1 MKYSFLGRTGVRVS
15 KLTLGTAT
23 FGVAPLE
30 EDADSLVS
38 RALDLGINFFDTAN
52 SYGNQKRF
60 DRPGSLPADQRKSAE
75 EMLGSALQGR
85 RNDVIIASKVME
97 QIGFGPNDGGW
108 TGGGLSRVHIMTQVE
123 QSLRRLRTD
132 HLDVYYMHHPDPV
145 TPIDETLRTFDDLIR
160 QGKVRYCAFSTF
172 DGWRMMEGLWMA
184 ERYGL
189 NAPVA
194 HQTAYNLLN
203 RAIER
208 DIVPACLKYG
218 LTLNLFSPL
227 GGGLLASPAV
237 LERESGVTGSQR
249 WGGPGFPEE
258 DIANARRFYDLA
270 HEAGESPARL
280 ALAWLLSRPAVS
292 SAIIGPETLEEL
304 ETNATAADLELDD
317 DLMEKVDEIGRPPP
331 RPAPRSPI

>member
-1 MKYSFLGRTGVRVS
+1 MKYSFLGQTGVQVS

-30 EDADSLVS
+30 EDVDQLVG

-60 DRPGSLPADQRKSAE
+60 DRPGSLPSAQRKSAE
-75 EMLGSALQGR
+75 EMLGSALQGHR
-85 RNDVIIASKVME
+85 DEVIIASKVME
-97 QIGFGPNDGGW
+97 QVGFGPNNGGM
-108 TGGGLSRVHIMTQVE
+108 TGGGLSRVHIMGQVE
-123 QSLRRLRTD
+123 QTLRRLQTD
-132 HLDVYYMHHPDPV
+132 HLDVYYMHHPDPT
-145 TPIDETLRTFDDLIR
+145 TPIEQTLRTFDDLIR

-172 DGWRMMEGLWMA
+172 DGWRMMEALWMA

-189 NAPVA
+189 NAPVC
-194 HQTAYNLLN
+194 HQTAYNLLS
-203 RAIER
+203 RGIER
-208 DIVPACLKYG
+208 DIVPASLKYG

-237 LERESGVTGSQR
+237 LERTVTGSQR
-249 WGGPGFPEE
+249 WGGPGFSEE
-258 DIANARRFYDLA
+258 DIANARQFYVVA
-270 HEAGESPARL
+270 NEVGQSPAHL

-292 SAIIGPETLEEL
+292 SAIIGPETIEEL
-304 ETNATAADLELDD
+304 EMNAGVGDLELDD
-317 DLMEKVDEIGRPPP
+317 DLMNKVDEIGRLPP

>member
-30 EDADSLVS
+30 EHTGRLVG
-38 RALDLGINFFDTAN
+38 RALELGINFFDTAN

-60 DRPGSLPADQRKSAE
+60 DRPESLPANQRKSAE
-75 EMLGSALQGR
+75 EMLGTALQGH
-85 RNDVIIASKVME
+85 RNEVIIASKVME

-108 TGGGLSRVHIMTQVE
+108 TGGGLSRVHIMGQVE
-123 QSLRRLRTD
+123 ETLRRLQTD
-132 HLDVYYMHHPDPV
+132 HIDVYYMHHPDPV
-145 TPIDETLRTFDDLIR
+145 TPIDQTLRAFDDLIR

-172 DGWRMMEGLWMA
+172 DGWRMMEGLWLA

-189 NAPVA
+189 NAPVC

-208 DIVPACLKYG
+208 DIVPASLKYG

-237 LERESGVTGSQR
+237 LERTVTGSQR
-249 WGGPGFPEE
+249 WGGPGFTEE
-258 DIANARRFYDLA
+258 DIANARRFYDVA
-270 HEAGESPARL
+270 NEAGESPAHL

-304 ETNATAADLELDD
+304 ETNAVAGDLELDG
-317 DLMEKVDEIGRPPP
+317 DLMETVDAIGRLPP
-331 RPAPRSPI
+331 RPTPRSPI